1 MRNSRPYPVGQDHL
15 GFDLSSLIG
24 GSSTADAGI
33 NALAQVVATN
43 PTFLQNRARLAA
55 VSQMAYNGMAVYTQW
70 QPFLFL
76 LGISGL
82 VTSGY
87 MLYQRRSR
95 GAETVAL
102 WTVASLT
109 AAGLSYFTRP
119 AFLRPAPTVDPA
131 TTSSPVMAEILG
143 YLDNQVATYTAES
156 PGWEGTVLEQVAAD
170 FGGGTIDPAVATLL
184 TENAH

>member
-1 MRNSRPYPVGQDHL
+1 MNRYPLASDPPSGL
-15 GFDLSSLIG
+15 AFDLSSIIG

-33 NALAQVVATN
+33 NALAEVVATN
-43 PTFLQNRARLAA
+43 QTFLTNRARLAA

-76 LGISGL
+76 LGVSGL
-82 VTSGY
+82 VTSGW
-87 MLYQRRSR
+87 MLYRRRAR
-95 GAETVAL
+95 GTETVAL
-102 WTVASLT
+102 WTIASL
-109 AAGLSYFTRP
+109 ASAGMSYVTRP
-119 AFLRPAPTVDPA
+119 AFLRPAPTIDPT

-143 YLDNQVATYTAES
+143 YLDNQVAEYTAES
-156 PGWEGTVLEQVAAD
+156 PGWEGAVLEQVAAD